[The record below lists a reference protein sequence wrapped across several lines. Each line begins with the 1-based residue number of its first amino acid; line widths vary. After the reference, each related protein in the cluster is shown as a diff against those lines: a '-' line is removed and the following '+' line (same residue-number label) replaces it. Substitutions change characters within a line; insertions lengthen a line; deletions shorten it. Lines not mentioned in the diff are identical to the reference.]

1 MTGTMARLVAAAALL
16 TGVAAT
22 EAPAQSLGTFRWQLQ
37 PYCNVLTVSITQVG
51 GIYRAEGTDDQ
62 CGAATQGSVIGTAF
76 PNPDGSI
83 GLGFNIVATPGG
95 RDVSVDAKVTLPGAS
110 GTWRD
115 NAGATGTFAL
125 TPGAG
130 TGGSPRP
137 LTTGAVGAA
146 DINANEV
153 QRRVAAT
160 CPADGAIRQVNA
172 DGTVVCTSA
181 GTGDI
186 TGVTAGTGLTGGG
199 PAGAVS
205 LAVSFGGDGTSTSAA
220 RADHM
225 HEFGPAQ
232 SESTGIGRSVFG
244 GGPGG
249 YSNAALGA
257 YAGNSMATGG
267 GWNSVVGERALFS
280 LTTGD
285 FNVALGQ
292 AALFALQT
300 SARNVA
306 VGNASLSML
315 TSGDRNIAVGS
326 RSGEALV
333 FGSDNIYIGSPG
345 AAGDL
350 GQIRIG
356 TEGTHTGA
364 VIQGIH
370 GQGASGG
377 IPVLINAGGRLGT
390 STSSRRFK
398 QDITTVTDA
407 ARVIQALRPVRFLYK
422 PEFDDG
428 SRTPQYGLIAEEVAD
443 VEPELA
449 VLAPDGAP
457 ETVRY
462 HFLAPLLVAEAQRLE
477 QARQAQTQEN
487 ADLRAALQAQAVEL
501 AQLRDVVAALQSRLP
516 VEASKQRR

>member
-205 LAVSFGGDGTSTSAA
+205 LAVSFGADGTATSAA
-220 RADHM
+220 RADHYHGAGSFM
-225 HEFGPAQ
+225 AVN
-232 SESTGIGRSVFG
+232 TGVGYNVFG
-244 GGPGG
+244 GGSG
-249 YSNAALGA
+249 GA
-257 YAGNSMATGG
+257 YNTAVGG
-267 GWNSVVGERALFS
+267 
-280 LTTGD
+280 
-285 FNVALGQ
+285 NVAAGISTGSRNAGLGTN
-292 AALFALQT
+292 ALRSLSAGSRNTAVGDSALYRI
-300 SARNVA
+300 SSSDGNVA
-306 VGNASLSML
+306 VGADSLGHL
-315 TSGDRNIAVGS
+315 QGGTANIAIGTDA
-326 RSGEALV
+326 GDTLV
-333 FGSDNIYIGSPG
+333 LGSDNIYIGSPG

-356 TEGTHTGA
+356 TQGTHTGA
-364 VIQGIH
+364 IIQGIH

-449 VLAPDGAP
+449 VLARDGTP

>member
-1 MTGTMARLVAAAALL
+1 MRTLTGTVLLVL
-16 TGVAAT
+16 TLGTLTPAG
-22 EAPAQSLGTFRWQLQ
+22 AQSLGTFRWQLQ

-51 GIYRAEGTDDQ
+51 GVYRAEGTDDQ

-95 RDVSVDAKVTLPGAS
+95 RDVAVDAKVSLPGAS

-115 NAGATGTFAL
+115 NTGATGTFAL

-137 LTTGAVGAA
+137 LTGTVGAA
-146 DINANEV
+146 EINVSEV

-172 DGTVVCTSA
+172 DGTVVCTTA

-186 TGVTAGTGLTGGG
+186 TGVTAGAGLTGGG

-205 LAVSFGGDGTSTSAA
+205 LAVSFGTDGASTSAA
-220 RADHM
+220 RADHT
-225 HEFGPAQ
+225 HAVGHPALDANVGVGINTLQAIQ
-232 SESTGIGRSVFG
+232 SGKNNTAIGSFASQAVTTGIRNTGVG
-244 GGPGG
+244 TTAL
-249 YSNAALGA
+249 AALTSGA
-257 YAGNSMATGG
+257 DNSA
-267 GWNSVVGERALFS
+267 VGFGALRDI
-280 LTTGD
+280 T
-285 FNVALGQ
+285 
-292 AALFALQT
+292 AADG
-300 SARNVA
+300 NVA
-306 VGNASLSML
+306 VGSFGLSALAS
-315 TSGDRNIAVGS
+315 GNRNIAIGT
-326 RSGEALV
+326 RAGEALV
-333 FGSDNIYIGSPG
+333 LGSDNIYIGSPG

-356 TEGTHTGA
+356 TQFTHTGV
-364 VIQGIH
+364 VIQGVH
-370 GQGASGG
+370 GQAAAGG

-390 STSSRRFK
+390 SSSSRRFK

-428 SRTPQYGLIAEEVAD
+428 SRTPQYGLIAEEVAA

-449 VLAPDGAP
+449 VLSENGTPD
-457 ETVRY
+457 TVRY
-462 HFLAPLLVAEAQRLE
+462 HFLAPLLVAETQRLE
-477 QARQAQTQEN
+477 QAR
-487 ADLRAALQAQAVEL
+487 AALQATIDAQAAEIREL
-501 AQLRDVVAALQSRLP
+501 REMLKGLMKSR
-516 VEASKQRR
+516 

>member
-1 MTGTMARLVAAAALL
+1 MDIQMPRRPRLVALALALL
-16 TGVAAT
+16 ACSVSAT
-22 EAPAQSLGTFRWQLQ
+22 ATAQSLGTFRWQLQ

-95 RDVSVDAKVTLPGAS
+95 RDVAVDAKVSLPGAS

-115 NAGATGTFAL
+115 NTGATGTFAL

-146 DINANEV
+146 EINVNEV
-153 QRRVAAT
+153 QRRVSAT

-172 DGTVVCTSA
+172 DGSVVCTSA

-199 PAGAVS
+199 LAGAVS
-205 LAVSFGGDGTSTSAA
+205 LAVSFGADGAATSAA
-220 RADHM
+220 RADHT
-225 HEFGPAQ
+225 HSAGASRFDSNVGVGLNTLQAVQSGKNNTAIGSFGSQ
-232 SESTGIGRSVFG
+232 SITTGLRNTGVG
-244 GGPGG
+244 TV
-249 YSNAALGA
+249 ALGA
-257 YAGNSMATGG
+257 
-267 GWNSVVGERALFS
+267 
-280 LTTGD
+280 LTTGSD
-285 FNVALGQ
+285 NSAVGF
-292 AALFALQT
+292 AALEAIT
-300 SARNVA
+300 AADGNTA
-306 VGNASLSML
+306 VGSGGLRSL
-315 TSGDRNIAVGS
+315 TSGNRNIAIGG
-326 RSGEALV
+326 RAGEALLI
-333 FGSDNIYIGSPG
+333 GSDNIYVGSPG
-345 AAGDL
+345 ADGDL

-356 TEGTHTGA
+356 TQGRHTG
-364 VIQGIH
+364 VVVQGIH

-477 QARQAQTQEN
+477 QAR
-487 ADLRAALQAQAVEL
+487 AALQTTIDSQAAEIREL
-501 AQLRDVVAALQSRLP
+501 REMVKSLMKSR
-516 VEASKQRR
+516 